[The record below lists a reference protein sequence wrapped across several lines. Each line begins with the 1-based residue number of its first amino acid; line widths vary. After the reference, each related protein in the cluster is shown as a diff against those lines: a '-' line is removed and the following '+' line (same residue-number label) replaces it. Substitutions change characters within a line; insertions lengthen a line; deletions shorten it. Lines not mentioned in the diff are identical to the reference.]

1 MELMLTPTPPVAQAA
16 AEELTGTISL
26 HIVIQGLVL
35 VPIRI
40 PAAIGY
46 LVIPITVLN
55 GPGTTAELTPHADV
69 LRVRAPMVPHRRQ
82 YMRQKVFILSGVLLL
97 LSLGQPVAQ
106 GQVQH
111 QRMNIPISFAADT
124 HGVWSGGALLMVQD
138 RFSGTPVFRTIDR
151 NGAEIS
157 QLP

>member
-1 MELMLTPTPPVAQAA
+1 MELMLTPTPRVAQAA

-26 HIVIQGLVL
+26 HIVIQVGLAL

-69 LRVRAPMVPHRRQ
+69 LRVRTTLVNHRRQ
-82 YMRQKVFILSGVLLL
+82 SMRQKVFILSGVILLLL
-97 LSLGQPVAQ
+97 LSQTVAPA
-106 GQVQH
+106 H
-111 QRMNIPISFAADT
+111 
-124 HGVWSGGALLMVQD
+124 
-138 RFSGTPVFRTIDR
+138 
-151 NGAEIS
+151 
-157 QLP
+157 